1 MKTGIEDKFI
11 IKDGKKLRYGYTT
24 GSCAAAA
31 ASAAATYLLTGR
43 CPEYVSL
50 RTPEGTELFLEPVTP
65 QRSEHSA
72 LCGITKDAGD
82 DPDVTNGIT
91 VFAEV
96 EKTSEGVWIC
106 GGEGVGRVTRKG
118 LEQSIGDPAINKVP
132 RQMIRNA
139 LLTAAAE
146 HGYTGGFRVTVSVPG
161 GDEIAGRTFNPK
173 LGIEGGISILGTSGL
188 VKPMSEAALI
198 DTIRLQI
205 SQKAAEGQTDIVMTP
220 GNYGRDYLDSL
231 GIEDPVMCSNFVG
244 ETIDA
249 AVQSGIERIL
259 YVSHIGKGIK
269 VAGGIMNTHS
279 KMADCRAEIMA
290 ASALRAGADRD
301 TALAI
306 LDTITT
312 DESIE
317 ILKRKDM
324 LEDVMEIVMEE
335 ISHNLS
341 RRAEGKIRIESILFS
356 NEHGTLGKTSGADAY
371 LEEIR
376 ERTSQD
382 GK

>member
-50 RTPEGTELFLEPVTP
+50 TTPEGTELFLEPVSP
-65 QRSEHSA
+65 QRGEHSA

-82 DPDVTNGIT
+82 DPDVTDGIT
-91 VFAEV
+91 VFARV
-96 EKTSEGVWIC
+96 EKAPEGVEIC
-106 GGEGVGRVTRKG
+106 GGQGVGRVTRKG
-118 LEQSIGDPAINKVP
+118 LEQSVGDPAINKVP
-132 RQMIRNA
+132 RQMIRNS
-139 LLTAAAE
+139 LLEAASE
-146 HGYTGGFRVTVSVPG
+146 HGYSGGFRVTVSVPG

-205 SQKAAEGQTDIVMTP
+205 SQKAAEGQREIVITP
-220 GNYGRDYLDSL
+220 GNYGRDYLEGL
-231 GIEDPVMCSNFVG
+231 GITDPVMCSNFVG

-249 AVQSGIERIL
+249 AVQSGIQRIL

-279 KMADCRAEIMA
+279 KVADGRAQIMA
-290 ASALRAGADRD
+290 SSALRAGAGRD
-301 TALAI
+301 IALAI

-312 DESIE
+312 DEAIE
-317 ILKRKDM
+317 IIKKEGM
-324 LEDVMEIVMEE
+324 LEDVMKIVMEE
-335 ISHNLS
+335 VTHHLS
-341 RRAEGKIRIESILFS
+341 RRAEGKIEIESILFS
-356 NEHGTLGKTSGADAY
+356 NEHGTLGKTSGAEAY

-382 GK
+382 G

>member
-31 ASAAATYLLTGR
+31 SSAAATYLLTGK

-50 RTPEGTELFLEPVTP
+50 RTPEGTELFLEPVSP

-118 LEQSIGDPAINKVP
+118 LEQSVGDPAINKVP
-132 RQMIRNA
+132 RQMIRDA
-139 LLTAAAE
+139 LLAAAAE

-301 TALAI
+301 TALTI

-356 NEHGTLGKTSGADAY
+356 NEHGTLGKTSGADAC

>member
-50 RTPEGTELFLEPVTP
+50 KTPEGTELFLEPVTP

-96 EKTSEGVWIC
+96 EKISEGVRIC

-118 LEQSIGDPAINKVP
+118 LEQSVGDPAINKVP
-132 RQMIRNA
+132 RQMIRDA
-139 LLTAAAE
+139 LLAAAAE

-356 NEHGTLGKTSGADAY
+356 NEHGTLGKTSGADAC

>member
-1 MKTGIEDKFI
+1 MKTGIDDKFI

-50 RTPEGTELFLEPVTP
+50 KTPEGTELFLEPVTP

-118 LEQSIGDPAINKVP
+118 LEQSVGDPAINKVP
-132 RQMIRNA
+132 RQMIRDA
-139 LLTAAAE
+139 LLAAAAE

-356 NEHGTLGKTSGADAY
+356 NEHGTLGKTSGADAC